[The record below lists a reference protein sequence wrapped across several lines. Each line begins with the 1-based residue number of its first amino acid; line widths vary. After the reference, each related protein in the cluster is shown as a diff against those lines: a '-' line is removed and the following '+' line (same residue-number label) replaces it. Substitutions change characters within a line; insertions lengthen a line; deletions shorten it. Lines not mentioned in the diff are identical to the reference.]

1 MCQDPVGHTSN
12 STVTTADGTTEH
24 TEDEGLGVNICC
36 STVSSLSDR
45 KQRWQELE
53 LPVIPLSEKNLAGR
67 TGQPR
72 TLWLRGAVRKQQE
85 TRRRGRWNIEV
96 QFPEWWRWHSI
107 FGTRGWFLP
116 QKGFSLRKKYSPQQ
130 QNCVQLIFLY
140 LRCYGTMK
148 LPWPW
153 PLVFSA
159 LVEIPIRFFDTDL
172 SVIEV

>member
-1 MCQDPVGHTSN
+1 MPGSCRPYQQFNRYHRRWHHR
-12 STVTTADGTTEH
+12 AYRRRGTGRKH
-24 TEDEGLGVNICC
+24 LLQHC
-36 STVSSLSDR
+36 VSSLSDR

-116 QKGFSLRKKYSPQQ
+116 QKGFSLRKKYSPQP
-130 QNCVQLIFLY
+130 QNCFQLIFLY